1 MFANHYKGLIF
12 TTLQATRAYE
22 VACFVYK
29 SRSVLVKVS
38 CCMGQI
44 GKSKQKQN
52 GEKIQMYEKW
62 KNRKILETE
71 NRRKRLKRKANL
83 QKRILN

>member
-1 MFANHYKGLIF
+1 
-12 TTLQATRAYE
+12 
-22 VACFVYK
+22 
-29 SRSVLVKVS
+29 
-38 CCMGQI
+38 MGQI

-83 QKRILN
+83 QKRILNQGKKTDFHIGKKYP

>member
-1 MFANHYKGLIF
+1 
-12 TTLQATRAYE
+12 
-22 VACFVYK
+22 
-29 SRSVLVKVS
+29 
-38 CCMGQI
+38 MGQI